1 MDPAHSLDA
10 PMTTSAPFLVLIMK
24 LAMSSPD
31 SVNSVEWQDITGECY
46 APWSPK
52 ASAEWLG
59 LPASQFEAAKVF
71 VAKYA
76 TIEDDSERARFAH
89 PSEFEGRTEEEDV
102 GRFALAWW
110 FTGVWWRIDTVM
122 EEELERHGFNMDDLV
137 REDMSTD
144 VVCIPSWTASTDS
157 PVDV

>member
-1 MDPAHSLDA
+1 
-10 PMTTSAPFLVLIMK
+10 MTTSAPFLVLIMQ

-137 REDMSTD
+137 GEDMSTD
-144 VVCIPSWTASTDS
+144 VVCIPFWTASTDS